1 MIKFE
6 EAFDI
11 VINSVN
17 FHLQSE
23 RINFEDSLGRILAE
37 DVHSDINM
45 PPFDKSAMD
54 GFACRRDDI
63 NNELDVIEVL
73 QAGKVPKKTIEKNQC
88 TKIMTGAII
97 PDGADCV
104 IMVEHTEKTTNN
116 KIKFTSKYTNNNI
129 CYFAEDIKENDLV
142 LKSGIEIKP
151 QHIAVLASV
160 GYTNVLVSK
169 QPSVGIISTGD
180 ELVEP
185 NIYPGKSQI
194 RNSNGHQLVAQV
206 TRIGAIPN
214 YIGITE
220 DSEKVTYDTISK
232 ALHENDIVLLT
243 GGVSMGDFDFV
254 PEIMTKIGVEIK
266 FESIAV
272 KPGKPTTFG
281 TFGKE
286 KFIFGLPGNPVSSY
300 TQFELLVKPFILK
313 IMGKTEFVNTIK
325 LPMGAEYNRRKS
337 TRKSFFPVYI
347 QDDGKVYPVEY
358 HGSAHI
364 HSYVFADGITS
375 IEIGKEKLE
384 IGELVDVR
392 QI

>member
-11 VINSVN
+11 VINSAN
-17 FHLQSE
+17 FNLDCE
-23 RINFEDSLGRILAE
+23 RINFEDSLDRILAE
-37 DVHSDINM
+37 DIHSDINM

-54 GFACRRDDI
+54 GFACRREDI
-63 NNELDVIEVL
+63 ENILDIIEIL
-73 QAGKVPKKTIEKNQC
+73 PAGKVPKRNISKNQC
-88 TKIMTGAII
+88 AKIMTGAII

-104 IMVEHTEKTTNN
+104 IMVEHTKEVSNN
-116 KIKFTSKYTNNNI
+116 KIKFDFEYTNNNI
-129 CYFAEDIKENDLV
+129 CYFAEDIKKDDLV
-142 LKSGIEIKP
+142 LSKGIEIKP
-151 QHIAVLASV
+151 QHIAVMASV
-160 GYTNVLVSK
+160 GCIKPLVSK
-169 QPSVGIISTGD
+169 QPVVGIISTGD

-185 NIYPGKSQI
+185 SGLPGKSQI
-194 RNSNGHQLVAQV
+194 RNSNGHQLVSQT
-206 TRIGAIPN
+206 TRTGAIPN
-214 YIGITE
+214 YIGIAE
-220 DSEKVTYDTISK
+220 DSEEVTYNMILR
-232 ALHENDIVLLT
+232 ALKENDIVLLT

-254 PEIMTKIGVEIK
+254 PEIMNRIGIDIK
-266 FESIAV
+266 FESLAV

-300 TQFELLVKPFILK
+300 TQFELLVKPLIMKLMGATQLTK
-313 IMGKTEFVNTIK
+313 IIK
-325 LPMGAEYNRRKS
+325 LPMGSEYCRRKS
-337 TRKSFFPVYI
+337 TRKSFIPVYI
-347 QDDGKVYPVEY
+347 KNGKAHTVEY
-358 HGSAHI
+358 NGSAHI

>member
-11 VINSVN
+11 VLNSVN
-17 FHLQSE
+17 FNLQCE

-54 GFACRRDDI
+54 GFACRRADI
-63 NNELDVIEVL
+63 KNILEVIEVL
-73 QAGKVPKKTIEKNQC
+73 PAGKIPKKKVGENQC

-104 IMVEHTEKTTNN
+104 IIVEHTKEVDKN
-116 KIKFTSKYTNNNI
+116 KIKFAFEYTNNNI
-129 CYFAEDIKENDLV
+129 CYFAEDIKKDDLV
-142 LKSGIEIKP
+142 LKKGIEIKP
-151 QHIAVLASV
+151 QHIAIMASV
-160 GYTNVLVSK
+160 GYTQVLVSK
-169 QPSVGIISTGD
+169 QPKIGIISTGD

-185 NIYPGKSQI
+185 NIFPGKSQI

-206 TRIGAIPN
+206 NRIGAIPN
-214 YIGITE
+214 YIGIAE
-220 DSEKVTYDTISK
+220 DSEEVTYNTISK
-232 ALHENDIVLLT
+232 ALEENDIVLLT

-254 PEIMTKIGVEIK
+254 PEIMTKIGVKIK
-266 FESIAV
+266 FESVAV

-300 TQFELLVKPFILK
+300 TQFELLVKPLILK
-313 IMGKTEFVNTIK
+313 LMGAANLTKTIT
-325 LPMGAEYNRRKS
+325 LPMGGEYSRRKS
-337 TRKSFFPVYI
+337 ARKAFIPI
-347 QDDGKVYPVEY
+347 CIKDDGKAYPVEY

-364 HSYVFADGITS
+364 HSYVFADGITF
-375 IEIGKEKLE
+375 IEVGKQKLE

>member
-11 VINSVN
+11 VLNSVN
-17 FHLQSE
+17 FNLQCE

-37 DVHSDINM
+37 DVYSDINM

-54 GFACRRDDI
+54 GFACRRADI
-63 NNELDVIEVL
+63 KNILEVIEVL
-73 QAGKVPKKTIEKNQC
+73 PAGKIPKKKVGENQC

-104 IMVEHTEKTTNN
+104 IIVEHTKEVDKN
-116 KIKFTSKYTNNNI
+116 KIKFAFEYTNNNI
-129 CYFAEDIKENDLV
+129 CYFAEDIKKDDLV
-142 LKSGIEIKP
+142 LKKGIEIKP
-151 QHIAVLASV
+151 QHIAIMASV
-160 GYTNVLVSK
+160 GYTQVLVSK
-169 QPSVGIISTGD
+169 QPKIGIISTGD

-185 NIYPGKSQI
+185 NIFPGKSQI

-206 TRIGAIPN
+206 NRIGAIPN
-214 YIGITE
+214 YIGIAE
-220 DSEKVTYDTISK
+220 DSEEVTYNTISK
-232 ALHENDIVLLT
+232 ALEENDIVLLT

-254 PEIMTKIGVEIK
+254 PEIMTKIGVKIK
-266 FESIAV
+266 FESVAV

-300 TQFELLVKPFILK
+300 TQFELLVKPLILK
-313 IMGKTEFVNTIK
+313 LMGAANLTKTIT
-325 LPMGAEYNRRKS
+325 LPMGGEYSRRKS
-337 TRKSFFPVYI
+337 ARKAFIPI
-347 QDDGKVYPVEY
+347 CIKDDGKAYPVEY

-364 HSYVFADGITS
+364 HSYVFADGITF
-375 IEIGKEKLE
+375 IEVGKQKLE

>member
-6 EAFDI
+6 EAYDI
-11 VINSVN
+11 VINSAN
-17 FHLQSE
+17 FHLPTE

-37 DVHSDINM
+37 DVKSDINM

-54 GFACRRDDI
+54 GFACRREDI
-63 NNELDVIEVL
+63 DNELEVIEVL
-73 QAGKVPKKTIEKNQC
+73 PAGKIPEKEVGKNQC

-104 IMVEHTEKTTNN
+104 IMVEYTEEVGEN
-116 KIKFTSKYTNNNI
+116 KIKFTFEYTNNNI
-129 CYFAEDIKENDLV
+129 CYFAEDIKKDDLV
-142 LKSGIEIKP
+142 LKKGIEIKP
-151 QHIAVLASV
+151 QHIAVMASV

-169 QPSVGIISTGD
+169 QPKIGIISTGD

-206 TRIGAIPN
+206 SRIGATPN
-214 YIGITE
+214 YIGIAE
-220 DSEKVTYDTISK
+220 DSEEVTYNTISK
-232 ALHENDIVLLT
+232 ALQENDIVMLT

-254 PEIMTKIGVEIK
+254 PEIMTKLGVKIK
-266 FESIAV
+266 FESLAV

-300 TQFELLVKPFILK
+300 TQFELLVKPLVLRLMDAAK
-313 IMGKTEFVNTIK
+313 LEKTLK
-325 LPMGAEYNRRKS
+325 LPMGSEYSRRKS
-337 TRKSFFPVYI
+337 ARKSFIPVNI
-347 QDDGKVYPVEY
+347 SGGKVYPVEY